1 MWAELFIAV
10 ASMFLDGSD
19 YGKPARFELEA
30 YLNER
35 DARNAEAAY
44 DDDMWKYGWRG

>member
-1 MWAELFIAV
+1 MIAELLIAV

-19 YGKPARFELEA
+19 YGKQRAFTLEG

-44 DDDMWKYGWRG
+44 SDEMWKYGWRG